1 MSSNIEKHKSFL
13 ESLANSKNKM
23 RINLINGATRDQ
35 ISAICEFVFNLLK
48 GNINISDLVKQKLK
62 KYKKALR
69 KLAQKSTLKI
79 KKNILTKHNT
89 HSLLQY
95 LIPAG
100 LNNEIRNEDDGGPVH
115 SQGRKSTT

>member
-69 KLAQKSTLKI
+69 
-79 KKNILTKHNT
+79 
-89 HSLLQY
+89 Y
-95 LIPAG
+95 
-100 LNNEIRNEDDGGPVH
+100 
-115 SQGRKSTT
+115 